1 MDGLVQ
7 AVALDQYGDIDPVI
21 ERRFLL
27 DTGNNSIFVTKS
39 DTVKFAHRSAREFLV
54 QSLLRNSQREAI
66 TLRSAHA
73 QASETC
79 LAFLR
84 SLKDDSKW
92 GNLRT
97 DGREDAKGLNFSS
110 FEMYACF
117 FWASHYEKAEVK
129 WKFGKGQPDSDD
141 VLWDDCSGKGW
152 PCASHSLSKM
162 DQSLVASFEYK
173 SSFRRA
179 DTIVSTIC
187 YLVSAAP
194 IIHCVY
200 LGLRK
205 PCLGA
210 CKV

>member
-1 MDGLVQ
+1 MVLYKR
-7 AVALDQYGDIDPVI
+7 LHFDQYGDIDPVI
-21 ERRFLL
+21 ERKFLL
-27 DTGNNSIFVTKS
+27 EIGNNFILVTKS

-79 LAFLR
+79 LAFLI

-97 DGREDAKGLNFSS
+97 DGREDAKGLNLSS

-117 FWASHYEKAEVK
+117 FLGIALRKGRSQVEL
-129 WKFGKGQPDSDD
+129 WKRPADSDD
-141 VLWDDCSGKGW
+141 VLWDGCSGKGW
-152 PCASHSLSKM
+152 PCASYSLSKM

-179 DTIVSTIC
+179 DTIASTRC

-210 CKV
+210 HQCA